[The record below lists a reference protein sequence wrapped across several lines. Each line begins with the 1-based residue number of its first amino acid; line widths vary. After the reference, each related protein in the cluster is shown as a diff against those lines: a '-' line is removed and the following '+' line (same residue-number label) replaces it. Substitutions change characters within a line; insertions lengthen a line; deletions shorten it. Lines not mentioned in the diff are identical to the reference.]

1 MSSVGLSDVQ
11 LLKAVEELLDSYLKE
26 GSLDKALTLY
36 YVIEEGPEG
45 AKSCVLKEFG
55 SLKPYLQV
63 VEDLNRAGI
72 SALPDTLY
80 SLRELVRDLL
90 SAREAE
96 LVQLLIKDSRELI
109 EKLDPLAKRLVALA
123 LTYFENRRQL
133 PSSVEDLCD
142 VYEALTGEH
151 IPEKVRRELEGHFYR
166 LHLLSRYGWSPR
178 ALYVLRALRDRVP
191 SVVFEFKPG

>member
-1 MSSVGLSDVQ
+1 LSSVQPSNVQ
-11 LLKAVEELLDSYLKE
+11 LLKAIEELLDNYLKE

-36 YVIEEGPEG
+36 YVIEEGLED
-45 AKSCVLKEFG
+45 AKRCVLKEFG

-72 SALPDTLY
+72 SALPTALY
-80 SLRELVRDLL
+80 SSRELARDLL

-151 IPEKVRRELEGHFYR
+151 IPEKVRRELKGHFYR
-166 LHLLSRYGWSPR
+166 LHLLSCDGWSPR
-178 ALYVLRALRDRVP
+178 ALYMLKALRDKVP
-191 SVVFEFKPG
+191 SVIFEFKPG